1 MTAIANDLT
10 AAILPCQGL
19 IASGRLRGRVMA
31 DCYMKHPRL
40 TIRSLRTVAV
50 SVPMKLPLVTSAVT
64 VRSAPLLLIDLET
77 EEGITGRAYLF
88 CYMPLGAQLIA
99 RVLQELRALVKGDSV
114 DPAAIHAKLLHQFRL
129 IGAQGV
135 IWMAIAGL
143 DVACWDALS
152 QAASVP
158 LVAYLGGKPR
168 SIPAYNSNGLGL
180 TSPEACADEAE
191 HLLEGG
197 FRGIKLRLGY
207 PTLEQDLSAVRAV
220 RNRVPSGIAIMT
232 DYNQALTTDEALKR
246 GRALDT
252 EGLAWIEEPIR
263 HDDYAGCAAIAQT
276 LATPIQIGENFIGV
290 HAMESALA
298 ANSADLM
305 MLDLCRIGGV
315 TGWLQAAALSA
326 GTGIKLSSHLFP
338 EVSSHLLAVTPTQHW
353 LEYVDWAEPILGE
366 PLQVVDGAVTPSNRP
381 GTGVSWNQDA
391 VKRFEVV

>member
-19 IASGRLRGRVMA
+19 IASARLGGRGIA
-31 DCYMKHPRL
+31 DRLMKHPSL
-40 TIRSLRTVAV
+40 TIRSLQTVAV
-50 SVPMKLPLVTSAVT
+50 SVPMKLPLGTSALT
-64 VRSAPLLLIDLET
+64 VRTAPLLLIDLET
-77 EEGITGRAYLF
+77 EEGITGRTYLF

-99 RVLQELRALVKGDSV
+99 HALQELKALVKGDSV
-114 DPAAIHAKLLHQFRL
+114 DPAAIHAKLLRQFRL

-152 QAASVP
+152 QAAGVP
-158 LVAYLGGKPR
+158 LVSYLGGKPR

-180 TSPEACADEAE
+180 MSTEACAEEAE
-191 HLLEGG
+191 QLLEGG

-207 PTLEQDLSAVRAV
+207 PTLEQDLAAVRAV
-220 RNRVPSGIAIMT
+220 RNRVPGEIAVMT
-232 DYNQALTTDEALKR
+232 DYNQALTVEEALKR

-263 HDDYAGCAAIAQT
+263 HDDFAGCAAIAEA

-298 ANSADLM
+298 AKSADLM
-305 MLDLCRIGGV
+305 MPDLCRIGGV

-353 LEYVDWAEPILGE
+353 LEYVDWAASILAE
-366 PLQVVDGAVTPSNRP
+366 PLHVVGGAVTPSNRP
-381 GTGVSWNQDA
+381 GTGISWNQDA
-391 VKRFEVV
+391 VKRFQAV